1 MSDEPKVPGTR
12 VELPCGLF
20 RDGKAERDA
29 EIVPMTGR
37 VRTTIARPDVRR
49 NGAKI
54 VDAVLLA
61 CVREIGGRRV
71 DRQVLDDLLI
81 GDRDFLTLKV
91 REISLGEVVS
101 AEMHCGACRE
111 KLDIEV
117 NLADLKVF
125 PLKDGDW
132 QASEDG
138 TTRVFRIDLAK
149 EQVQAVFRYPAGR
162 DQHAILPVARENPVE
177 ANYRMYALCLE
188 AWNGRKKPFPPNFFE
203 GLPLSTLDRLDEA
216 FAARMPGPELAHE
229 VLCEVCGAAN
239 PMSLEVSNFLFP
251 TPREARKR
259 RQRA

>member
-81 GDRDFLTLKV
+81 GDRDFQRWREDIVNIALSGNRAPDGLPSPMFRRNVMIELYDKAGIKV
-91 REISLGEVVS
+91 KEWEV
-101 AEMHCGACRE
+101 
-111 KLDIEV
+111 
-117 NLADLKVF
+117 
-125 PLKDGDW
+125 
-132 QASEDG
+132 
-138 TTRVFRIDLAK
+138 
-149 EQVQAVFRYPAGR
+149 Y
-162 DQHAILPVARENPVE
+162 
-177 ANYRMYALCLE
+177 E
-188 AWNGRKKPFPPNFFE
+188 AWPAVLEVGALDAESNDVLIE
-203 GLPLSTLDRLDEA
+203 TL
-216 FAARMPGPELAHE
+216 ELANE
-229 VLCEVCGAAN
+229 GFN
-239 PMSLEVSNFLFP
+239 QIM
-251 TPREARKR
+251 
-259 RQRA
+259 